1 MSTTVADASAGA
13 HAEQPEPGRRHRARI
28 WNWFVLGATVAVF
41 AVLAWNRRWMS
52 DDGLIVL
59 RTVRQILA
67 GNGPVFNVGERVES
81 NTSTLWT
88 YLLVAFGWIPGLR
101 LEWLAVILGLL
112 CSIGGLLLAL
122 DGTRRLAGPT
132 RSTIVA
138 PAGVLVL
145 IALPPFRDFATSGLE
160 TGLITLWLGTT
171 WWLLVRHARRTPAC
185 PVAVTALV
193 IGLGVLVRPDLAL
206 FSAFAG
212 LGLLLLEWRGWRRA
226 LLWAAAAAALPIA
239 YQIFRMGYYG
249 LLTPNTALVKEASNA
264 MWSRGWDYLA
274 DFTGPYYLWIPLV
287 LCAVLGGL
295 TLRRARIDR
304 PVVIVVAVSLLGGIA
319 LALYVIRVGGDF
331 MHGRMLLPALFSLML
346 PIMVVR
352 LTRATVV
359 PALALGVWAIVAT
372 GWLRTDFATA
382 GKPVDETVTIADE
395 RVAYVAASH
404 HAHPILAEDFDEF
417 TAIARPINAML
428 ATDRSPAILV
438 QSKEGGW
445 HRYPST
451 NGRTIA
457 TFFNIGG
464 PGMLLPLDMW
474 VHDPIGL
481 ANPVAAHTTP
491 YPTRRIGHN
500 KYAGAAWE
508 AAQFA
513 RGTPAELI
521 AQGDFTV
528 GSLDAI
534 RRTLACRHNPE
545 MLESVRAPLTAGRFW
560 RNFVHAVGRTGLRY
574 DYDPRVAQTC
584 P

>member
-1 MSTTVADASAGA
+1 MSTVVTDTSPTQPV
-13 HAEQPEPGRRHRARI
+13 EQPTSGRRALLGT
-28 WNWFVLGATVAVF
+28 WFPLGLTVAVF

-101 LEWLAVILGLL
+101 LEWLAVVLGLL
-112 CSIGGLLLAL
+112 CATGGLLLAL
-122 DGTRRLAGPT
+122 DGTRRLVSSPRPT
-132 RSTIVA
+132 LIA
-138 PAGVLVL
+138 PAGALVLV
-145 IALPPFRDFATSGLE
+145 ALSPFRDFATSGLE
-160 TGLITLWLGTT
+160 TGLVTLWLGTT

-206 FSAFAG
+206 FSVFAG
-212 LGLLLLEWRGWRRA
+212 IGLLVLEWRGWRRA
-226 LLWAAAAAALPIA
+226 LLWVAAATGLPVA

-249 LLTPNTALVKEASNA
+249 LLTPNTALVKEASDA
-264 MWSRGWDYLA
+264 LWDRGWDYLA
-274 DFTGPYYLWIPLV
+274 DFTGPYFLWIPLV
-287 LCAVLGGL
+287 LCAILGGL
-295 TLRRARIDR
+295 CLWRTRIDR
-304 PVVIVVAVSLLGGIA
+304 AVAIVVAVPLLGGIA

-346 PIMVVR
+346 PVLAIR
-352 LTRATVV
+352 LTRATAIPVI
-359 PALALGVWAIVAT
+359 ALGVWAIVAA
-372 GWLRTDFATA
+372 GWLRTDFATS
-382 GKPVDETVTIADE
+382 GKPVDDTVIIADE
-395 RVAYVAASH
+395 RAAYVAASH
-404 HAHPILAEDFDEF
+404 HEHPILAEDFDEF
-417 TAIARPINAML
+417 TAIADPINAML
-428 ATDRSPAILV
+428 ATDREPAILH
-438 QSKEGGW
+438 QNKQGDW
-445 HRYPST
+445 HRYPTT
-451 NGRTIA
+451 NGHTIA

-481 ANPVAAHTTP
+481 ANPVAAHSTP
-491 YPTRRIGHN
+491 YPGRRTGHT
-500 KYAGAAWE
+500 KYAGAVWE

-513 RGTPAELI
+513 RGSSAELI

-534 RRTLACRHNPE
+534 RRTLACPHNRE
-545 MLESVRAPLTAGRFW
+545 MLESVRAPLTVERFW
-560 RNFVHAVGRTGLRY
+560 HNLVHAVGRTGLRY
-574 DYDPRVAQTC
+574 DHDPRAAQVC
-584 P
+584 S